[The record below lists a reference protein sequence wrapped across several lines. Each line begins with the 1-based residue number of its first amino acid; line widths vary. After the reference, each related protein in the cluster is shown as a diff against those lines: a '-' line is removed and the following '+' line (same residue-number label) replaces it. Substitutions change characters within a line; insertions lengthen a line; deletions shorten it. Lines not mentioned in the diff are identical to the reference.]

1 MFSLL
6 TIEWGGGGG
15 GVWKVHSISMFYMKA
30 INYLSH
36 PSVITLSEAA
46 NFVVIQ
52 YNPPMRN
59 PAASLSIA
67 GLKTKCETVFCLVL
81 VCFFLQLFKTT
92 VLCVYHCIALRAL
105 CLRRDSFF
113 KP

>member
-52 YNPPMRN
+52 YNPSMQNR
-59 PAASLSIA
+59 AARLS
-67 GLKTKCETVFCLVL
+67 F
-81 VCFFLQLFKTT
+81 
-92 VLCVYHCIALRAL
+92 
-105 CLRRDSFF
+105 
-113 KP
+113 

>member
-6 TIEWGGGGG
+6 TGGGGGGGGGG

-52 YNPPMRN
+52 YNPPMHNR
-59 PAASLSIA
+59 AARLSFYRKI
-67 GLKTKCETVFCLVL
+67 KN
-81 VCFFLQLFKTT
+81 
-92 VLCVYHCIALRAL
+92 
-105 CLRRDSFF
+105 
-113 KP
+113 

>member
-6 TIEWGGGGG
+6 TGG

-52 YNPPMRN
+52 YNPPMQNR
-59 PAASLSIA
+59 AARLSFYHT
-67 GLKTKCETVFCLVL
+67 GLKTKCETALVF
-81 VCFFLQLFKTT
+81 FF
-92 VLCVYHCIALRAL
+92 
-105 CLRRDSFF
+105 
-113 KP
+113 